1 MSFIETERLILRT
14 WMHSDVDAA
23 ARLLAD
29 PDVTRFLP
37 GGVRDRAVAVAWID
51 AAIEEQ
57 DREGFAVWP
66 MILKAG
72 GGVIGWCGLHRM
84 ADGQI
89 EVEWA
94 LERAAWGHGYATEAA
109 RAVLDYARDNAHV
122 RGIIAL
128 VDPRNRASV
137 AVVQRLGLRFDRVVR
152 AYKREL
158 LRYLV

>member
-37 GGVRDRAVAVAWID
+37 GGVRTRDVAVAWIE
-51 AAIEEQ
+51 AAMHEQ

-84 ADGQI
+84 ADGLV

-94 LERAAWGHGYATEAA
+94 LERGAWEMATPRRRRA
-109 RAVLDYARDNAHV
+109 RCSTTPATMPTCVGSWLSSTRAI
-122 RGIIAL
+122 G
-128 VDPRNRASV
+128 PRSASCS
-137 AVVQRLGLRFDRVVR
+137 G
-152 AYKREL
+152 
-158 LRYLV
+158 